1 MDLAGLM
8 GLAARLRLATRDD
21 GGSGLVARAGASF
34 MDLAARLRLATREW
48 CFGLAVLLV
57 GAMSAAGVAVAESV
71 PALPKVIR
79 IGTSGDYAPFS
90 VERDGVRAGFDV
102 ELAERFASEAG
113 FRIEWVTFR
122 WPALSA
128 DVAADRFDVAMSG
141 VTAIPERAGVGYLT
155 RAVATSG
162 PCVLGSAAPKR
173 VAVNR
178 GGALERWARQHF
190 DGAEIRTV
198 DRNQSLPELLARGEV
213 DAIVTDRFEK
223 RHFKQ
228 TEWSERCEAPVDRK
242 VFWVAPARVG
252 DLGPR
257 FDAWLARNEAQV
269 DAARV
274 RWLGA
279 SARRTDTD
287 HLLDLIA
294 RRLALMPAVAR
305 AKAARGLPIEDP
317 EREAKVVAGVRA
329 RARAAGLDAAT
340 VESLFR
346 LQIELS
352 RRVQQSDA
360 KARDAAP
367 DLDLDR
373 ALRPA
378 IGGLGDRIVSAL
390 AEQAPI
396 SAASLDAADWAPIA
410 VWLSEPERFALR
422 DALLAV
428 RRAPNG
434 SLH

>member
-1 MDLAGLM
+1 MRSRQGALKSWARGGVMLAM
-8 GLAARLRLATRDD
+8 AISSTIAC
-21 GGSGLVARAGASF
+21 SAG
-34 MDLAARLRLATREW
+34 
-48 CFGLAVLLV
+48 
-57 GAMSAAGVAVAESV
+57 AESV
-71 PALPKVIR
+71 PTLPKVIR

-141 VTAIPERAGVGYLT
+141 ITAIPERAGVGYLT
-155 RAVATSG
+155 RAVVTTGA
-162 PCVLGSAAPKR
+162 CVLGSAAPKR

-178 GGALERWARQHF
+178 GGALERWARRHF
-190 DGAEIRTV
+190 ESAEIRAV

-223 RHFKQ
+223 QHFKRGD
-228 TEWSERCEAPVDRK
+228 WSESCEAPVDRK
-242 VFWVAPARVG
+242 VFWVAPARAG

-257 FDAWLARNEAQV
+257 LDAWLARNEALV

-274 RWLGA
+274 RWLGE

-294 RRLALMPAVAR
+294 RRLALAPAVAR
-305 AKAARGLPIEDP
+305 AKAARGMPIEDP
-317 EREAKVVAGVRA
+317 AREAKVLAGVRA
-329 RARAAGLDAAT
+329 RARAAGLDPAT

-346 LQIELS
+346 LQIEFS

-367 DLDLDR
+367 DLDLEQ

-396 SAASLDAADWAPIA
+396 SATALDAADWAPIT
-410 VWLSEPERFALR
+410 VWLSEPERVALR

-428 RRAPNG
+428 RRAQN
-434 SLH
+434 